1 VIAHD
6 AAKYYLEQSNK
17 YSVIELRQKF
27 KGELLIR
34 GGKPYIVF
42 SDDSTLSVQKVVQ
55 AKFHPEEVKESI
67 DEKQA

>member
-1 VIAHD
+1 MIAHD
-6 AAKYYLEQSNK
+6 AAKYYIEQSNR
-17 YSVIELRQKF
+17 YSVVDLRKKF

-55 AKFHPEEVKESI
+55 AKFNPEAVQNGESS
-67 DEKQA
+67 